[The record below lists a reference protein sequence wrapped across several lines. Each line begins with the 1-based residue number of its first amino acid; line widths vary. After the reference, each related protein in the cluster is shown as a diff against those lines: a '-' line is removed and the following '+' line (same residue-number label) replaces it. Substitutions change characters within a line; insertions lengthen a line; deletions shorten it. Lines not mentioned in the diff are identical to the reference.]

1 MLPSMKLY
9 SIDLRERVLAAVD
22 AGMSHRRIAV
32 TFKVNRTGKSGGTGV
47 SRVSAHLAG
56 LAEH

>member
-1 MLPSMKLY
+1 MKPY
-9 SIDLRERVLAAVD
+9 SIDLRKRVLAAVD
-22 AGMSHRRIAV
+22 AGMSHRRVAV